1 MFEISASCSPCGGL
15 VVVLAMEG
23 LLRPT
28 TSAAFGTGALTPIAA
43 LAETRRHAQPRLAT
57 HRLWA
62 GLEGKEPSPP
72 TTESLLVHPQIRGR
86 LHDARTIPA
95 GWAGA
100 PGARCCMHGNGALTL
115 EDEE

>member
-43 LAETRRHAQPRLAT
+43 LAETWRHAQP
-57 HRLWA
+57 HRQHTDCGPVSKA
-62 GLEGKEPSPP
+62 KSQVPR
-72 TTESLLVHPQIRGR
+72 TAESLLVHPQMGRR
-86 LHDARTIPA
+86 LHDRTPIPA
-95 GWAGA
+95 NRHRMAGA
-100 PGARCCMHGNGALTL
+100 SDAG
-115 EDEE
+115 

>member
-1 MFEISASCSPCGGL
+1 MFEISARSSPCGGL

-43 LAETRRHAQPRLAT
+43 LAETWRHAQPKLAA

-72 TTESLLVHPQIRGR
+72 NRGVLAGPPSDVSQITRHVADSCHLG
-86 LHDARTIPA
+86 
-95 GWAGA
+95 GS
-100 PGARCCMHGNGALTL
+100 ARCPAPRAP
-115 EDEE
+115 

>member
-1 MFEISASCSPCGGL
+1 MFEISASCSPCGDL
-15 VVVLAMEG
+15 VVVLSMEG

-43 LAETRRHAQPRLAT
+43 LAETWRHAQPELAT

-72 TTESLLVHPQIRGR
+72 NRGVLAGPPSDVSQITRQAADSCPLGGS
-86 LHDARTIPA
+86 ARYS
-95 GWAGA
+95 
-100 PGARCCMHGNGALTL
+100 ARHAR
-115 EDEE
+115 